1 VQAVLD
7 DWQTAPIDEKL
18 RSMLGFLEKL
28 TLSPGEVASVDG
40 AALRQAGISEQAATD
55 AIYVCVLF
63 NIIDRVA
70 DSLGFAVPTPEDF
83 ALAAS
88 NPTTHSYA
96 PIE

>member
-1 VQAVLD
+1 VLD

-28 TLSPGEVASVDG
+28 TLSPGEVALDDG
-40 AALRQAGISEQAATD
+40 TALRQAGISEQAARD
-55 AIYVCVLF
+55 AIYVCALF

-70 DSLGFAVPTPEDF
+70 DSLDFAVPTPEDF
-83 ALAAS
+83 ARTAS

>member
-1 VQAVLD
+1 
-7 DWQTAPIDEKL
+7 
-18 RSMLGFLEKL
+18 MLGFLEKL
-28 TLSPGEVASVDG
+28 TLSPGEVSLDDG
-40 AALRQAGISEQAATD
+40 TALRQAGISEQAAKD

-70 DSLGFAVPTPEDF
+70 DSLDFAVPTPEDF
-83 ALAAS
+83 ARTAS

>member
-1 VQAVLD
+1 
-7 DWQTAPIDEKL
+7 
-18 RSMLGFLEKL
+18 MLGFLEKL
-28 TLSPGEVASVDG
+28 TLSPGKVASDDG
-40 AALRQAGISEQAATD
+40 TALWKAGISEQAAQD

-70 DSLGFAVPTPEDF
+70 DSLDFAVPTPEDF
-83 ALAAS
+83 ARTAS